1 MLGPY
6 NRYSC
11 RVDFTKE
18 QLGVEPFYLR
28 ILSLLLNAN
37 NLTLCLLVQ
46 HAQSQLVFLSLALP
60 VRSIEEVMSE
70 TKPVP
75 DVHLLCLI

>member
-18 QLGVEPFYLR
+18 QLGVER

-37 NLTLCLLVQ
+37 TLTLCLLVQ
-46 HAQSQLVFLSLALP
+46 HAQSQLVFLSSALP
-60 VRSIEEVMSE
+60 VRSIEEVVSE